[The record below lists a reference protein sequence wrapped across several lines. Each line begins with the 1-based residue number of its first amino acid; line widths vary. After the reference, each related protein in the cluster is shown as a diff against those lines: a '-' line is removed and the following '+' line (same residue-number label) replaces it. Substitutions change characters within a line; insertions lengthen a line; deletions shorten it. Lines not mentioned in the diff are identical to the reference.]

1 MSVSQSWA
9 EGYSRSSNSSCEAT
23 SYQRNV
29 DQAAL
34 VFDTR
39 LSSRALETLFTLDF
53 HFWAHTSFSATHLHH
68 PCPALLERV
77 LSRGRGHM
85 YTYSWFR
92 LIYGRNQQT
101 QFCKTIVFQLKI
113 KNLKEEMNKS
123 PFPPTFKKK
132 KTHSSTSY
140 TFQLSLLTNLF
151 YIFNQLLL
159 NAYNMLQA
167 GEIKRKQNSLST
179 PVIHILLCYATVRA
193 MIRESQSSI
202 RTICEFFKTTN
213 VYFIPNWINLNRTQI
228 YTISKLFSKILL
240 TSQNKEPKEYCWM
253 WKDDKNLEVL
263 ADFIL
268 EV

>member
-1 MSVSQSWA
+1 MNCEGWHIGSTHKWLPSTLIAMLFIVHVIVIANAHCHEHFSVGSLLDFKPLFLSLFYFLGRVPDTMSVSQSWA

-92 LIYGRNQQT
+92 LMYGRNQQT
-101 QFCKTIVFQLKI
+101 QFCKTLVFQLKI
-113 KNLKEEMNKS
+113 KNLKEEMNKG

-132 KTHSSTSY
+132 
-140 TFQLSLLTNLF
+140 
-151 YIFNQLLL
+151 
-159 NAYNMLQA
+159 
-167 GEIKRKQNSLST
+167 QNSFL
-179 PVIHILLCYATVRA
+179 HIIY
-193 MIRESQSSI
+193 
-202 RTICEFFKTTN
+202 
-213 VYFIPNWINLNRTQI
+213 IPA
-228 YTISKLFSKILL
+228 LFV
-240 TSQNKEPKEYCWM
+240 N
-253 WKDDKNLEVL
+253 
-263 ADFIL
+263 
-268 EV
+268 